1 MRLID
6 ALVWQGFD
14 SLGTPRKG
22 EGVSK
27 FRDKDET
34 VIPARKR
41 LIVRSLHPPVA
52 PLKASGAFLTGKR
65 AGEAAHP
72 VFSAGRKH
80 NGSAF
85 IRGLASAEE
94 IRYSTDRCNTSNDP
108 SALETLLTRGER
120 AKSPF
125 CAGEDQSVLTNF
137 CQLAGSLLTYF
148 PVRMRRCF

>member
-94 IRYSTDRCNTSNDP
+94 IRTIRQHWKLSLR
-108 SALETLLTRGER
+108 EVKER
-120 AKSPF
+120 SLHFAQ
-125 CAGEDQSVLTNF
+125 ARTNQS
-137 CQLAGSLLTYF
+137 
-148 PVRMRRCF
+148 